1 MGPLHPLG
9 PPWNTEEGRVG
20 PLSAGRA
27 NFNTGSPSTNGDAAT
42 IDASLGAPSNTGEAN
57 PHPSRPVDTD
67 PGHPSTAS
75 GGSAPPQDPQLP
87 DLSTGYKKRRRVEED
102 GAGGSETLAG
112 ECGPLMRSS
121 RTEAEGASQMAGARE
136 QSASQGDSEGGKGE
150 MGEGDSEGGKGE
162 VCEGDSEG
170 GKGEVCEDSEGGEG
184 EMGEDSEGGEGD
196 SEGGEGEMGEGDS
209 GDSDV
214 DILTTFGDSGDSDVE
229 DILMT
234 FCSSPSGSTSNN
246 SQ

>member
-1 MGPLHPLG
+1 M
-9 PPWNTEEGRVG
+9 G

-27 NFNTGSPSTNGDAAT
+27 NFNTGSPSTNGDAATTST

-67 PGHPSTAS
+67 PGYPSTAS

-112 ECGPLMRSS
+112 ECGPLMRNS

-136 QSASQGDSEGGKGE
+136 QSASQGDSEGGEGE
-150 MGEGDSEGGKGE
+150 MGEGE

-170 GKGEVCEDSEGGEG
+170 GEG
-184 EMGEDSEGGEGD
+184 EMGEGEVCEGD

-214 DILTTFGDSGDSDVE
+214 EDILTTFGDSGDSDVE